1 MCVWVFDLGVYLAS
15 VILLFLVWFGDGLVI
30 LKPQPNFI
38 SICYL
43 VSYHL

>member
-15 VILLFLVWFGDGLVI
+15 VYSIVFGDGLVI